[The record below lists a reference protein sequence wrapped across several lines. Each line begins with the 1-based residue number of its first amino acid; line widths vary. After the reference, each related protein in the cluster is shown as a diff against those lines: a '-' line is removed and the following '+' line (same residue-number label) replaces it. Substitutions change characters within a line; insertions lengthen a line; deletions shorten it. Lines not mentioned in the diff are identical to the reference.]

1 MLQHSG
7 RGRAAEGLGEA
18 AGPPPGGHS
27 EHASHVDAE
36 IAGYARISVG
46 ISGKISKTQRAQ
58 ESEVRGRRS
67 PTS

>member
-7 RGRAAEGLGEA
+7 RGKVAEGLGKA
-18 AGPPPGGHS
+18 AAPPGGDL
-27 EHASHVDAE
+27 EHASHVDTE
-36 IAGYARISVG
+36 IAGYARIRVG
-46 ISGKISKTQRAQ
+46 ISGTISKTQRAQ